1 MLVLHVH
8 HQLQHVHL
16 ELQHVH
22 HKGSSPEQ
30 HHVPL
35 VERMLMDVHLL
46 QLQLVVML
54 HIISPQELV

>member
-1 MLVLHVH
+1 
-8 HQLQHVHL
+8 
-16 ELQHVH
+16 VH